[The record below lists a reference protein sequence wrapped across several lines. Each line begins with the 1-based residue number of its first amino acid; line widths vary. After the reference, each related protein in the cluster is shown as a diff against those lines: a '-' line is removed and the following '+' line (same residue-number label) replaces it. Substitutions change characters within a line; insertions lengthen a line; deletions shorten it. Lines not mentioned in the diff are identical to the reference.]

1 MTQTDLTI
9 ITPMTETEARVL
21 IEEIKTDISAVG
33 AKLLELHEREGW
45 KALGYTSWR
54 ECVMQEFDFQS
65 SHVYRLLDFA
75 KIQRVLSPIGENGYP
90 LPAAESVA
98 RPLAG
103 LPDPEQQRRA
113 WQTAVDTAP
122 AGKVT
127 ARHVENVVSSMRSG
141 NGHGDRAGSLIVEDT
156 RPATRQGM
164 KLRCRWAY
172 CTGGGMYTVPVDTMT
187 CTKCG
192 AVHVEGQVGHHLA
205 PGEAERLEEL
215 RLTALAASGQV
226 VAVPNVHAHDEVAHR
241 GQEPGEFTCPR
252 CGQRQVKLNGGAM
265 CLNEDCK
272 AVWTTR
278 TAYSDELDQKDH
290 EIAEQRAE
298 LKSLAVTLINR
309 LPEDILPVLANLLTD
324 MQGTY
329 LATASADAAIP
340 GL

>member
-45 KALGYTSWR
+45 KALGYASWR

-98 RPLAG
+98 RPLAA
-103 LPDPEQQRRA
+103 LPDPDQQREA

-122 AGKVT
+122 GGKVT
-127 ARHVENVVSSMRSG
+127 AKHVENVVSSMR
-141 NGHGDRAGSLIVEDT
+141 NGHTSAGNLIVDDA
-156 RPATRQGM
+156 RSSRQGI

-172 CTGGGMYTVPVDTMT
+172 CTGGGMYTVPLDTMT

-192 AVHVEGQVGHHLA
+192 AVHVNGQVGHHLA
-205 PGEAERLEEL
+205 PGEAERLEAL
-215 RLTALAASGQV
+215 RLAALA
-226 VAVPNVHAHDEVAHR
+226 EVA
-241 GQEPGEFTCPR
+241 
-252 CGQRQVKLNGGAM
+252 
-265 CLNEDCK
+265 
-272 AVWTTR
+272 
-278 TAYSDELDQKDH
+278 
-290 EIAEQRAE
+290 
-298 LKSLAVTLINR
+298 KSLPFPTFTPLKNPAGLPAPLRPAPGQAQRRRDLPQRR
-309 LPEDILPVLANLLTD
+309 L
-324 MQGTY
+324 QGQGGQ
-329 LATASADAAIP
+329 L
-340 GL
+340 

>member
-1 MTQTDLTI
+1 
-9 ITPMTETEARVL
+9 
-21 IEEIKTDISAVG
+21 
-33 AKLLELHEREGW
+33 
-45 KALGYTSWR
+45 KALGYSSWR

-98 RPLAG
+98 RPLAA
-103 LPDPEQQRRA
+103 LPDPDQQREA
-113 WQTAVDTAP
+113 WQQAVDTAP
-122 AGKVT
+122 GGKVT
-127 ARHVENVVSSMRSG
+127 ARHVENVVSSMR
-141 NGHGDRAGSLIVEDT
+141 NGHSAGNLIVDDA
-156 RPATRQGM
+156 RPTRQGM

-172 CTGGGMYTVPVDTMT
+172 CTGAGMYTVPVDTMT

-192 AVHVEGQVGHHLA
+192 AVHVAGQVGHHLA
-205 PGEAERLEEL
+205 PGEAERLEQQ
-215 RLTALAASGQV
+215 RLAALAASGQAV
-226 VAVPNVHAHDEVAHR
+226 VVPNVHAHE
-241 GQEPGEFTCPR
+241 EPGEFTCPR

-278 TAYSDELDQKDH
+278 TAYSDELDQKDN

-309 LPEDILPVLANLLTD
+309 LPEDILPVLANLLSD
-324 MQGTY
+324 MQSTY
-329 LATASADAAIP
+329 LAAAPADAVIP

>member
-45 KALGYTSWR
+45 KALGYSSWR

-98 RPLAG
+98 RPLAA
-103 LPDPEQQRRA
+103 LPDPEQQREA

-127 ARHVENVVSSMRSG
+127 AKHVEHVVSSMRNGGSAG
-141 NGHGDRAGSLIVEDT
+141 NLIVDNAPT
-156 RPATRQGM
+156 TRQGM

-172 CTGGGMYTVPVDTMT
+172 CTGTGMFTVPVDTMT

-192 AVHVEGQVGHHLA
+192 ARHVEGQVGHHLA
-205 PGEAERLEEL
+205 PGEAERLEQQ
-215 RLTALAASGQV
+215 RLAALAASGQV
-226 VAVPNVHAHDEVAHR
+226 VAVPNTHAAE
-241 GQEPGEFTCPR
+241 EPGEFTCPR

-278 TAYSDELDQKDH
+278 TAYSDELDQKDQ

-309 LPEDILPVLANLLTD
+309 LPEDILPILADLLSD
-324 MQGTY
+324 MQSTY
-329 LATASADAAIP
+329 LAAAQADAAIP

>member
-9 ITPMTETEARVL
+9 IQPMTETEARVL

-45 KALGYTSWR
+45 KALGYSSWR

-98 RPLAG
+98 RPLAA
-103 LPDPEQQRRA
+103 LPDPEQQREA
-113 WQTAVDTAP
+113 WQQAVDTAP
-122 AGKVT
+122 GGKVT
-127 ARHVENVVSSMRSG
+127 AKHVENVVSSMR
-141 NGHGDRAGSLIVEDT
+141 NGHNAGNLIVDDA
-156 RPATRQGM
+156 RSSRQGI

-172 CTGGGMYTVPVDTMT
+172 CTGGGTYTVPLDTMT

-192 AVHVEGQVGHHLA
+192 AVHVNGQVGHHLA
-205 PGEAERLEEL
+205 PGEAERLEQQ
-215 RLTALAASGQV
+215 RLAVLAVSGQV
-226 VAVPNVHAHDEVAHR
+226 VAVPNTHASE
-241 GQEPGEFTCPR
+241 EPGEFTCPR

-265 CLNEDCK
+265 CLNEDCG

-278 TAYSDELDQKDH
+278 TAYSDELDRKAL
-290 EIAEQRAE
+290 EEAAQRAE
-298 LKSLAVTLINR
+298 LKSQAVQLINR
-309 LPEDILPVLANLLTD
+309 LPTDILPVLANLLAD
-324 MQGTY
+324 MQNTY
-329 LATASADAAIP
+329 LATAEADAAIP

>member
-1 MTQTDLTI
+1 MNQTDLTI

-45 KALGYTSWR
+45 KALGYSSWR

-98 RPLAG
+98 RPLAA
-103 LPDPEQQRRA
+103 LPDPEQQREA
-113 WQTAVDTAP
+113 WQQAVDTAP
-122 AGKVT
+122 GGKVT
-127 ARHVENVVSSMRSG
+127 AKHVESVVSSMR
-141 NGHGDRAGSLIVEDT
+141 NGHGDRAGNLIVDDA
-156 RPATRQGM
+156 RSSRQGI

-172 CTGGGMYTVPVDTMT
+172 CTGAGMYTVPLDTMT

-215 RLTALAASGQV
+215 RQAQLAASGQV
-226 VAVPNVHAHDEVAHR
+226 VAVHNVHTHE
-241 GQEPGEFTCPR
+241 EPGEFTCPR

-272 AVWTTR
+272 AIWTTR
-278 TAYSDELDQKDH
+278 TAYSDELDRKAL
-290 EIAEQRAE
+290 EEAERRAE
-298 LKSLAVTLINR
+298 LKSQAVQLINR
-309 LPEDILPVLANLLTD
+309 LPADILPVLADLLAD
-324 MQGTY
+324 MQNTY
-329 LATASADAAIP
+329 LASADAAAAIP

>member
-45 KALGYTSWR
+45 KALGYSSWR

-90 LPAAESVA
+90 LPSAESVA
-98 RPLAG
+98 RPLAA
-103 LPDPEQQRRA
+103 LPDPEQQREA

-122 AGKVT
+122 NGKVT
-127 ARHVENVVSSMRSG
+127 AKHVESVVSSMRG
-141 NGHGDRAGSLIVEDT
+141 NGHSAGNLIVDNDST
-156 RPATRQGM
+156 SRRGL

-172 CTGGGMYTVPVDTMT
+172 CPGGSLNTVPLDTMT
-187 CTKCG
+187 CTRCG
-192 AVHVEGQVGHHLA
+192 AIHVEGQVGHHLA
-205 PGEAERLEEL
+205 PGEAERLEQQ
-215 RLTALAASGQV
+215 RLAALAASGEL
-226 VAVPNVHAHDEVAHR
+226 VAVPNTHATE
-241 GQEPGEFTCPR
+241 EPGEFTCPR
-252 CGQRQVKLNGGAM
+252 CGQRQVKLNGGAI

-272 AVWTTR
+272 AKWTTR
-278 TAYSDELDQKDH
+278 TDYSDELDQKDH
-290 EIAEQRAE
+290 EIAERRAE
-298 LKSLAVTLINR
+298 LKSQAVTVINR
-309 LPEDILPVLANLLTD
+309 MPAEALDILAELLADIQNN
-324 MQGTY
+324 Y
-329 LATASADAAIP
+329 LAKAEADAAIP